1 MRELPGVVGL
11 ARRISGFRPSASTM
25 KTALRVVILSL
36 AAVIGLWAVGHGIA
50 LAVGVRAL
58 AREHAHILGDL
69 IELSVSIAGGI
80 CVLSVAVEQLYCWR
94 THRKEDSLL

>member
-1 MRELPGVVGL
+1 
-11 ARRISGFRPSASTM
+11 M
-25 KTALRVVILSL
+25 KTALRLIVLIL

-50 LAVGVRAL
+50 LAASIRAL
-58 AREHAHILGDL
+58 AREHADILGDL